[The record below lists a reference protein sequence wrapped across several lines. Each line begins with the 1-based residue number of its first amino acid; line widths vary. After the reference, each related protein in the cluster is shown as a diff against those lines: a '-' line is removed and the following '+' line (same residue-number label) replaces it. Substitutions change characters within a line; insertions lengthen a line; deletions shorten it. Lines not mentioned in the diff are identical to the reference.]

1 LKKVNKTSAMKIVTT
16 TTKTKGARSCPEST
30 WKPFTQ

>member
-1 LKKVNKTSAMKIVTT
+1 MKIITT
-16 TTKTKGARSCPEST
+16 TTKTKGAQLWQEST

>member
-1 LKKVNKTSAMKIVTT
+1 MKSATI
-16 TTKTKGARSCPEST
+16 TTKTKGARSWQKST

>member
-1 LKKVNKTSAMKIVTT
+1 VKKNMKSATI
-16 TTKTKGARSCPEST
+16 TTKTKGARSWQKST

>member
-1 LKKVNKTSAMKIVTT
+1 MKSATT
-16 TTKTKGARSCPEST
+16 TTKTKSSCSWQEST